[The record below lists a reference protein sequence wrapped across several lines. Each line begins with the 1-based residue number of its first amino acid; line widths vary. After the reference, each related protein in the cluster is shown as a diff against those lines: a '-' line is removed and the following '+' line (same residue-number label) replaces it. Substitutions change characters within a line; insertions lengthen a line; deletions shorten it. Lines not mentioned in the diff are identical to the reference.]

1 MSKFSDSTFYLAP
14 SGYRETT
21 LYPQKPLSSIGHL
34 SVGRA
39 SSATRTNPAGQV
51 EEVCYNLLQYSE
63 DFSNAIWNKVNL
75 SVTANN
81 TIAPNGTITADKIV
95 ENTSTGFHRVVQ
107 SISGFVGSVVTYSI
121 YLKASERTWALVWF
135 DGEPAGAY
143 VDLTTGALG
152 TVSSGVT
159 ASVTSVGDGWFRCII
174 SKSIVASANIAIYPA
189 TGNGGASYTGNGTSG
204 IFVWGAQLV
213 QGNLP
218 KDYLYTSDRL
228 NFPRVDYSDGSASF
242 LLEPQR
248 TNSIRN
254 STMVGTVTG
263 SPGTIPTN
271 WFSTNSG
278 LTRTVVGIG
287 VENGL
292 SYIDLRFNGTATGT
306 SVGVYFDNISLSG
319 SQTWTSS
326 AYIKIVGG
334 VFNSSAIAWD
344 EYNGGSYIGGK
355 TQTISVT
362 STLDRYVL
370 SATTAASCTNAYPTL
385 YFYIT
390 SGSSYDFTV
399 RIAQPQMELGAYVT
413 TPIFTLGSAAATRLA
428 DTFTRNNIFT
438 NNLIS
443 SSGGTWFVELK
454 NNLSLT
460 RDTFTLIPLIIGD
473 GATSPNNGLL
483 LRNSGGSSMRLEIR
497 KLIAGSTSLLH
508 TTTTDSTKLVI
519 KWNGSSCDVF
529 VNGIKQVSASF
540 FATTNMDF
548 LVGNGVDVPKYIT
561 QMALWNTPLSDSQ
574 CIELTGV
581 AYTTPAQ
588 AYGSLNLVSESPDC
602 LYTSVNTINR
612 I

>member
-14 SGYRETT
+14 SGYRESV

-63 DFSNAIWNKVNL
+63 DFSNAVWTKTNTTV
-75 SVTANN
+75 VTNAE
-81 TIAPNGTITADKIV
+81 TAPNGTLTADKVTANAANGQIGNFIIQQTIV
-95 ENTSTGFHRVVQ
+95 YTVS
-107 SISGFVGSVVTYSI
+107 
-121 YLKASERTWALVWF
+121 
-135 DGEPAGAY
+135 AY
-143 VDLTTGALG
+143 VKSATGSNVAG
-152 TVSSGVT
+152 RIGGQSSSGTFTSFT
-159 ASVTSVGDGWFRCII
+159 ATNEWTRVSCTALSLGSNRGSTIEITNNGDSLYI
-174 SKSIVASANIAIYPA
+174 
-189 TGNGGASYTGNGTSG
+189 
-204 IFVWGAQLV
+204 WGAQLV

-248 TNSIRN
+248 TNLVAN
-254 STMVGTVTG
+254 STMVGAIAG
-263 SPGTIPTN
+263 SPGTAPTTWAFN
-271 WFSTNSG
+271 GVTG
-278 LTRTVVGIG
+278 LTRTISLGT
-287 VENGL
+287 EDGL
-292 SYIDLRFNGTATGT
+292 EYIDFRFQGVATQTFITILPNST
-306 SVGVYFDNISLSG
+306 SYSSSAGQVYTFSGYIKLVSG
-319 SQTWTSS
+319 SIPNLRLVQLDNASNTYITS
-326 AYIKIVGG
+326 I
-334 VFNSSAIAWD
+334 NP
-344 EYNGGSYIGGK
+344 
-355 TQTISVT
+355 T
-362 STLDRYVL
+362 STLTRYTQ
-370 SATTAASCTNAYPTL
+370 TTPALPSGNVNIRPYFDTNALT
-385 YFYIT
+385 IGQT
-390 SGSSYDFTV
+390 YDFTI

-413 TPIFTLGSAAATRLA
+413 TPIFTLGSAAVTRLA

-454 NNLSLT
+454 NNLSLL

-497 KLIAGSTSLLH
+497 KLIAGSTTLLH

-529 VNGIKQVSASF
+529 VNGIKQVSASS

-574 CIELTGV
+574 CIEITGV